1 LLFNSIVDLL
11 RKQEPHFDGNYLPAL
26 DAAENLLV
34 ANTSGSCA
42 LTLFFLS
49 DGKPSDHLPSGTGMY
64 CMSQMMGTRID
75 ALASRFGR
83 RLSVVTVGFAGLGE
97 DFRVLETMASRPAQF
112 GSIGKFHAARLNA
125 ESLGIAFSSLTS
137 SLNATRTELT
147 SLDGATQRAVRDVR
161 REKRDTVDDM
171 GVNDN
176 WYVYWYSDPGKE
188 RQDRIVS
195 GSWQQNRS
203 IWSVEERTW
212 IATPPLENTACGVAL
227 RKQFFGEGA
236 ERLVRKFREVAPN
249 GYFVGPLL
257 VAKESRF
264 QADVAYIDRRK
275 IIDFHRSFCDT
286 QRRAQK
292 LASIFNDKLTKLPG
306 FTSTTPTIC
315 FLDCSVYEVEDLRIG
330 KIGVLVEKQLN
341 GEYKKWN
348 DNCGFV
354 DGQDTAVP
362 NKAGKAAAALERI
375 AESDEDDDDDEEED
389 DDDDGEDL
397 PIYIYIA

>member
-1 LLFNSIVDLL
+1 
-11 RKQEPHFDGNYLPAL
+11 
-26 DAAENLLV
+26 
-34 ANTSGSCA
+34 
-42 LTLFFLS
+42 
-49 DGKPSDHLPSGTGMY
+49 
-64 CMSQMMGTRID
+64 MSQMMGTRID

-249 GYFVGPLL
+249 GYFVGPQ
-257 VAKESRF
+257 K
-264 QADVAYIDRRK
+264 
-275 IIDFHRSFCDT
+275 
-286 QRRAQK
+286 RA
-292 LASIFNDKLTKLPG
+292 ASKLTSL
-306 FTSTTPTIC
+306 TS
-315 FLDCSVYEVEDLRIG
+315 
-330 KIGVLVEKQLN
+330 
-341 GEYKKWN
+341 
-348 DNCGFV
+348 
-354 DGQDTAVP
+354 
-362 NKAGKAAAALERI
+362 I
-375 AESDEDDDDDEEED
+375 AEKS
-389 DDDDGEDL
+389 
-397 PIYIYIA
+397 